1 MSLCVLLIEDDPA
14 SLELARYLLEAA
26 GHTVLGATSGED
38 GLDLAMHQQT
48 DLLLCDLQ
56 LPGIDGC
63 SVARHLQHASA
74 NGQPVRIALTALSLP
89 GDRERALQ
97 AGFHAFLSKPITPE
111 TFVATVEQL
120 TSAHTETD

>member
-1 MSLCVLLIEDDPA
+1 MSLRVLLIEDDPA

-38 GLDLAMHQQT
+38 GL
-48 DLLLCDLQ
+48 DLQ

-120 TSAHTETD
+120 TSAHTETA